1 MNRSPST
8 ARFAALADRLTGDL
22 LVDDLT
28 RTIYSTDASEY
39 QERPLAVALP
49 RTEADVRELVRFAAE
64 QRVGL
69 IPRAAG
75 TSLAG
80 QVVGSGIVVD
90 AGRHLNRILA
100 VDVERRTVR
109 VQPGVVRNALNQ
121 HLAPLGLFFG
131 PETST
136 AAWAMIGGMVGNNS
150 CGSNSIAYGST
161 RDHLIRARGF
171 LADGSEV
178 TFGPLSAEEFA
189 EKVAGPDSL
198 ETRIYR
204 EIHDLLGNPT
214 NRRLVRDSYPR
225 PEVTRRN
232 TGYALDAL
240 MEASCF
246 DQVFDSR
253 GERPFNFCRLLAGSE
268 GTLFFGIEYELNLI
282 PLPPPGALLVVHCG
296 TVDEALRAT
305 LVAMR
310 HRHKP
315 DRSRMPACLDSANAC
330 VLTACELIDKKIL
343 DCTKDNAEQSRNRS
357 FVVGDPGS
365 ILVVEVKHADREAVA
380 AKLRVIEDELRGAG
394 LGYAYP
400 VLFGADGDKVWELR
414 RAGQGLVNN
423 VPGDAKPREIVED
436 TAVAV
441 EDLPAYIA
449 EFDQLLAEK
458 YGIECIHYAHAG
470 AGELHL
476 RPLFDLRTPA
486 GLAMFRDVATDVAA
500 LVKKY
505 RGSLSGEHG
514 DGRLRGEFIRA
525 MVGDECFGLLER
537 VKRLFD
543 PQGIFNPGKI
553 IDTPPMDTSLRIL
566 PGEPEPHHDTVF
578 RFADTG
584 GVLRAAEKCT
594 GVGQCRKSAAMG
606 GTMCPSYMATRDE
619 QHTTRARANVL
630 RQALSS
636 TREAANPWAQP
647 EIADVMDLCLSCKAC
662 KSECPSNVDM
672 ARLKAEWQQ
681 HLHDTQGVPLRS
693 RLIAGSAA
701 AMRWA
706 SLAPWA
712 YNFAVSAPGVSHLLK
727 RFMGFAAGRSLP
739 HLHRTTLTAWLKRR
753 GKSGQAPFDFR
764 GGKFSTCRIRP
775 QAQQDE
781 ILLPRSEAQQ
791 DEILSLRLKAH
802 QDEISSH
809 GSPVPANGRVHL
821 FVDEFT
827 DTLDVPLG
835 MKAVELLEALGYEVV
850 VPRHVDS
857 GRAQL
862 SKGLVRDAR
871 NLAAKNV
878 ELLADI
884 VTDDAPLVGIEPSAI
899 LGFRDEYPD
908 LVPERLADAAK
919 QLAGRTLLIDEFLA
933 REAARGRITAA
944 SFTDQPRQIKLH
956 GHCHQKALSS
966 LAATVQALSL
976 PRNFSVETIPSGC
989 CGMAGS
995 FGYEREHF
1003 ELSMQIGELV
1013 LLPAVRDAA
1022 ADVIIA
1028 APGTSCRHQIKDGTG
1043 RTALHPVEILHA
1055 ALA

>member
-1 MNRSPST
+1 MNQSTLT
-8 ARFAALADRLTGDL
+8 ARIAALADRLVGDL

-39 QERPLAVALP
+39 QERPKAVAFP
-49 RTEADVRELVRFAAE
+49 KTEGDVRELVRFAASE
-64 QRVGL
+64 RIGL

-136 AAWAMIGGMVGNNS
+136 ASWAMLGGMVGNNS

-178 TFGPLSAEEFA
+178 TFGPLSGDEFA
-189 EKVAGPDSL
+189 EKCAGPDSL

-204 EIHDLLGNPT
+204 GIHDMLGDPAS
-214 NRRLVRDSYPR
+214 RRLIRESYPR

-240 MEASCF
+240 MDASCF

-253 GERPFNFCRLLAGSE
+253 SERPFNFCRLLAGSE
-268 GTLFFGIEYELNLI
+268 GTLFFGVEYEFGLI
-282 PLPPPGALLVVHCG
+282 PLPPPGSLLVVHCS

-315 DRSRMPACLDSANAC
+315 DGSRMPACLDSANAC

-357 FVVGDPGS
+357 FVVGDPGA
-365 ILVVEVKHADREAVA
+365 ILVVEVKHADRDAVI
-380 AKLRVIEDELRGAG
+380 AKLGQIEDEIRGAG

-400 VLFGADGDKVWELR
+400 VLVGAEGDKVWELR

-423 VPGDAKPREIVED
+423 MPGDAKPREIVED

-449 EFDQLLAEK
+449 EFDRLLAGK

-486 GLAMFRDVATDVAA
+486 GLKMFRDVATDVAA
-500 LVKKY
+500 LVKRY

-514 DGRLRGEFIRA
+514 DGRLRGEFIRT
-525 MVGDECFGLLER
+525 MVGDECFQLLVR

-553 IDTPPMDTSLRIL
+553 IDAPPMDTSLRIL
-566 PGEPEPHHDTVF
+566 PGEVEPHHDTVF

-584 GVLRAAEKCT
+584 GVMRAAEKCT

-636 TREAANPWAQP
+636 TREAANPWTRP

-681 HLHDTQGVPLRS
+681 HLHDVRGVPMRS
-693 RLIAGSAA
+693 RMIAGSAT

-706 SLAPWA
+706 NRAPWA
-712 YNFAVSAPGVSHLLK
+712 YNFLVSAPGVSSLFK
-727 RFMGFAAGRSLP
+727 RLVGFAAGRSLP
-739 HLHRTTLTAWLKRR
+739 PLHGTTLRGWLARR
-753 GKSGQAPFDFR
+753 VRGERSQSDPR
-764 GGKFSTCRIRP
+764 GGTFSTCRIRP
-775 QAQQDE
+775 RVQQDE
-781 ILLPRSEAQQ
+781 ILLPRS
-791 DEILSLRLKAH
+791 K
-802 QDEISSH
+802 
-809 GSPVPANGRVHL
+809 PVPQNGRVHL

-827 DTLDVPLG
+827 DTLDSPLG
-835 MKAVELLEALGYEVV
+835 IKAVELLEALGYEVV
-850 VPRHVDS
+850 IPRHVDS

-862 SKGLVRDAR
+862 SKGLVRQAR
-871 NLAAKNV
+871 DLAARNV
-878 ELLADI
+878 ELLADVI
-884 VTDDAPLVGIEPSAI
+884 TDAAPLVGIEPSAI
-899 LGFRDEYPD
+899 LGLRDEYPD
-908 LVPERLADAAK
+908 LVPERLVAAAN
-919 QLAGRTLLIDEFLA
+919 QLAARTFLIDEFLA
-933 REAARGRITAA
+933 REAARGRITSE
-944 SFTDQPRQIKLH
+944 SFTDQPRRIKLH
-956 GHCHQKALSS
+956 GHCHQKALAS
-966 LAATVQALSL
+966 LAATVHALSL
-976 PRNFSVETIPSGC
+976 ARNFTVETIPSGC

-1003 ELSMQIGELV
+1003 EMSMQIGEMV
-1013 LLPAVRDAA
+1013 LFPAVREAA
-1022 ADVIIA
+1022 ADVLIA

-1055 ALA
+1055 ALR

>member
-1 MNRSPST
+1 MNLATST
-8 ARFAALADRLTGDL
+8 PPFATLAARLEGDL

-64 QRVGL
+64 HRIGL

-100 VDVERRTVR
+100 VDVDRHSVR

-136 AAWAMIGGMVGNNS
+136 ASWAMLGGMVGNNS

-178 TFGPLSAEEFA
+178 TFGPLSSEEFV
-189 EKVAGPDSL
+189 EKCAGPDSL

-204 EIHDLLGNPT
+204 EIHDLLGNPAS
-214 NRRLVRDSYPR
+214 RRLIRDSYPR

-240 MEASCF
+240 MDASCF

-253 GERPFNFCRLLAGSE
+253 SERPFNFCRLLAGSE
-268 GTLFFGIEYELNLI
+268 GTLFFGVEYELNLI
-282 PLPPPGALLVVHCG
+282 PLPSPGAILVVHCG

-310 HRHKP
+310 HRRRADKENAT
-315 DRSRMPACLDSANAC
+315 DDAC

-343 DCTKDNAEQSRNRS
+343 DCTKDNTEQLRNRS
-357 FVVGDPGS
+357 FVVGDPGA
-365 ILVVEVKHADREAVA
+365 ILVVEVKHTDRGAVT
-380 AKLRVIEDELRGAG
+380 AKLREIEDELRGAS

-400 VLFGADGDKVWELR
+400 MLFGADGDKVWELR

-449 EFDQLLAEK
+449 EFDRLLAEK

-500 LVKKY
+500 LVKQY

-514 DGRLRGEFIRA
+514 DGRLRGEFIRT
-525 MVGDECFGLLER
+525 MVGDECFQLLVR
-537 VKRLFD
+537 VKRVFD

-566 PGEPEPHHDTVF
+566 TGEPEPHHDTVF

-584 GVLRAAEKCT
+584 GAVRAAEKCT

-636 TREAANPWAQP
+636 TREAANPWVQP

-681 HLHDTQGVPLRS
+681 HLHDAQGVPLRS
-693 RLIAGSAA
+693 RLIAGSAT

-712 YNFAVSAPGVSHLLK
+712 YNFAVSAPGVSPLLK
-727 RFMGFAAGRSLP
+727 RFMGFAAARSLP
-739 HLHRTTLTAWLKRR
+739 PLHRTTLTTWLRRR
-753 GKSGQAPFDFR
+753 GRAAVRRVAP
-764 GGKFSTCRIRP
+764 
-775 QAQQDE
+775 
-781 ILLPRSEAQQ
+781 
-791 DEILSLRLKAH
+791 
-802 QDEISSH
+802 
-809 GSPVPANGRVHL
+809 NGRVHL
-821 FVDEFT
+821 FIDEFT
-827 DTLDVPLG
+827 DTLDMPLG

-862 SKGLVRDAR
+862 SKGLVREAR
-871 NLAAKNV
+871 DLATRNV
-878 ELLADI
+878 ELLADVI
-884 VTDDAPLVGIEPSAI
+884 TDDTPLVGIEPSAI

-908 LVPERLADAAK
+908 LVPEPLAPAAK
-919 QLAGRTLLIDEFLA
+919 RLAGRTFLIDEFFA
-933 REAARGRITAA
+933 REVARGRITAE
-944 SFTDQPRQIKLH
+944 SFTDRPQQIKLH

-966 LAATVQALSL
+966 LTVTVQALSL

-1013 LLPAVRDAA
+1013 LFPAVRAA
-1022 ADVIIA
+1022 AAGATIA
-1028 APGTSCRHQIKDGTG
+1028 ASGTSCRHQIKDGTG

-1055 ALA
+1055 ALREGVSRGCGENLVPLPRVSSRERPKII

>member
-1 MNRSPST
+1 MNPATST
-8 ARFAALADRLTGDL
+8 PPFATLAARLSGDL

-39 QERPLAVALP
+39 QERPLAVAIP
-49 RTEADVRELVRFAAE
+49 TTEADVRELVLFAAAE
-64 QRVGL
+64 GIGL

-80 QVVGSGIVVD
+80 QVVGGGIVVD

-100 VDVERRTVR
+100 VDIDRHTVR

-121 HLAPLGLFFG
+121 HLAPLGLCFG

-136 AAWAMIGGMVGNNS
+136 AAWAMLGGMVGNNS

-204 EIHDLLGNPT
+204 EIHDLLGNPA
-214 NRRLVRDSYPR
+214 NRRLIRDSYPR

-240 MEASCF
+240 MDASCF

-268 GTLFFGIEYELNLI
+268 GTLFFGVEYELNLI
-282 PLPPPGALLVVHCG
+282 PLPPPGALLVVHCA

-305 LVAMR
+305 LVVMR
-310 HRHKP
+310 HRRRPHADVAP
-315 DRSRMPACLDSANAC
+315 HESCQ
-330 VLTACELIDKKIL
+330 LTACELIDKKIL

-357 FVVGDPGS
+357 FVVGDPGA
-365 ILVVEVKHADREAVA
+365 ILVVEVKHADREVVA
-380 AKLRVIEDELRGAG
+380 GKLGVIEGELRGAG

-400 VLFGADGDKVWELR
+400 VLVGADGDKVWDLR

-449 EFDQLLAEK
+449 EFDRLLAEK
-458 YGIECIHYAHAG
+458 YGIDCIHYAHAG

-514 DGRLRGEFIRA
+514 DGRLRGEFIRT
-525 MVGDECFGLLER
+525 MVGDECFQLLVS

-566 PGEPEPHHDTVF
+566 PGDSEPHHDTVF
-578 RFADTG
+578 RFTDTG

-636 TREAANPWAQP
+636 TREAANPWTQP

-681 HLHDTQGVPLRS
+681 HLHDVQGVPLRS

-712 YNFAVSAPGVSHLLK
+712 YNFAVSAPGVSGLLK
-727 RFMGFAAGRSLP
+727 RFMGFAAARSLP
-739 HLHRTTLTAWLKRR
+739 PLHRTTLTAWLRRR
-753 GKSGQAPFDFR
+753 GRAAVRRVAP
-764 GGKFSTCRIRP
+764 
-775 QAQQDE
+775 
-781 ILLPRSEAQQ
+781 
-791 DEILSLRLKAH
+791 H
-802 QDEISSH
+802 
-809 GSPVPANGRVHL
+809 GRVHL
-821 FVDEFT
+821 FIDEFT
-827 DTLDVPLG
+827 DTLDMPLG

-862 SKGLVRDAR
+862 SKGLVREAR
-871 NLAAKNV
+871 DLATRNV
-878 ELLADI
+878 ELLADMI
-884 VTDDAPLVGIEPSAI
+884 TDDAPLVGIEPSAI

-908 LVPERLADAAK
+908 LVPERLAAAAK
-919 QLAGRTLLIDEFLA
+919 RLASRTFLIDEFLA
-933 REAARGRITAA
+933 REAAGGKITAA
-944 SFTDQPRQIKLH
+944 SFTDQQRRIKLH
-956 GHCHQKALSS
+956 GHCHQKALAS
-966 LAATVQALSL
+966 LAPTVQSLSL

-1013 LLPAVRDAA
+1013 LFPAVRGAA
-1022 ADVIIA
+1022 DDVIIA

-1055 ALA
+1055 ALV

>member
-1 MNRSPST
+1 MNRATST
-8 ARFAALADRLTGDL
+8 ARIATLAARLEGDL

-49 RTEADVRELVRFAAE
+49 TTEADVRELVRFAAAE
-64 QRVGL
+64 RIGL

-90 AGRHLNRILA
+90 AGRHLNRIVA
-100 VDVERRTVR
+100 VDVDRHTVR
-109 VQPGVVRNALNQ
+109 VQPGVVRNVLNQ

-204 EIHDLLGNPT
+204 EIHDLLGNPA
-214 NRRLVRDSYPR
+214 NRRLIRESYPR

-240 MEASCF
+240 MDASCF
-246 DQVFDSR
+246 DQIFDSR

-268 GTLFFGIEYELNLI
+268 GTLFFGVEYELSLI
-282 PLPPPGALLVVHCG
+282 PLPPPGALLVVHCA

-305 LVAMR
+305 LVVMR

-315 DRSRMPACLDSANAC
+315 ETSRMPACLDSASEC

-357 FVVGDPGS
+357 FVVGDPGA
-365 ILVVEVKHADREAVA
+365 ILVVEVKHADREAVG
-380 AKLRVIEDELRGAG
+380 AKLGVIEGELRGAG

-400 VLFGADGDKVWELR
+400 VLVGADGDKVWELR

-449 EFDQLLAEK
+449 EFDRLLAEK

-476 RPLFDLRTPA
+476 RPLFDLRTPS

-514 DGRLRGEFIRA
+514 DGRLRGEFIRT
-525 MVGDECFGLLER
+525 MVGDECFQLLVS

-553 IDTPPMDTSLRIL
+553 IDTPPMDTSLRII

-594 GVGQCRKSAAMG
+594 GVGQCRKTAAMG

-619 QHTTRARANVL
+619 QHTTRARANLL

-636 TREAANPWAQP
+636 TREAANPWVQP

-681 HLHDTQGVPLRS
+681 HLHDAQGVPLRS

-712 YNFAVSAPGVSHLLK
+712 YNFAVSAPGVSPLLK
-727 RFMGFAAGRSLP
+727 WFMGFAAARSLP
-739 HLHRTTLTAWLKRR
+739 HLHRTTLTAWLRRR
-753 GKSGQAPFDFR
+753 GRAAERRVAP
-764 GGKFSTCRIRP
+764 
-775 QAQQDE
+775 
-781 ILLPRSEAQQ
+781 
-791 DEILSLRLKAH
+791 H
-802 QDEISSH
+802 
-809 GSPVPANGRVHL
+809 GRVHL

-827 DTLDVPLG
+827 DTLDMPLG

-862 SKGLVRDAR
+862 SKGLVREAR
-871 NLAAKNV
+871 DLATRNV
-878 ELLADI
+878 ELLTDI
-884 VTDDAPLVGIEPSAI
+884 ITDDAPLVGIEPSAI

-908 LVPERLADAAK
+908 LVPEPLAAAAKRLAS
-919 QLAGRTLLIDEFLA
+919 RTFLIDEFLA
-933 REAARGRITAA
+933 HEAAGGRITAA
-944 SFTDQPRQIKLH
+944 SFTDQQRRIKLH
-956 GHCHQKALSS
+956 GHCHQKALAS
-966 LAATVQALSL
+966 LAPTVQALSL

-1013 LLPAVRDAA
+1013 LFPAVRGAA
-1022 ADVIIA
+1022 DDVIIA

-1055 ALA
+1055 ALV